1 MMKETKVREK
11 ARFEDSALLALKME
25 PRNADSSA
33 SRKRQRNG
41 FFLRTQKERSSADT
55 SILEEF

>member
-11 ARFEDSALLALKME
+11 ERFEDSALLALKME

-33 SRKRQRNG
+33 SWKRQGNG